1 MTEQEVHRLEG
12 LSLVQKIRW
21 RNRHPIR
28 NAWFYADKL
37 VAKRIAR
44 WRAPDCRIA
53 QVLLDPAS
61 VDLID
66 VTQLPPDFLFKARHG
81 SGWQVKVEAGRDV
94 ATGQPVSNEQLRKL
108 ARWWSRRVYR
118 NGAERQ
124 YRLISPGAFI
134 EEHLGPIVEYRVFC
148 FAGTPRMIMVDTPT
162 ADGVRSVLYDPHWTR
177 IRGFWK
183 DPEGL
188 DLDRPPILEEIVS
201 LASLLSQG
209 IDFVRIDLMS
219 ARSGLHFGEFTF
231 TPNAGTGRITP
242 PELDRL
248 AGSWWNTLTP
258 EIERPDFVD
267 AVGWTARISAW
278 GRIASTA
285 PIDWARARGL
295 P

>member
-1 MTEQEVHRLEG
+1 MHFKDRP
-12 LSLVQKIRW
+12 LVEKIQW
-21 RNRHPIR
+21 RNRHPSR
-28 NAWFYADKL
+28 HAWFYADKL
-37 VAKRIAR
+37 MAKRIAH

-53 QVLLDPAS
+53 RTIIDPGS
-61 VDLID
+61 VDQLDIS
-66 VTQLPPDFLFKARHG
+66 QLPPDFLLKARHG

-94 ATGQPVSNEQLRKL
+94 ATAQPVSNEKLRKL
-108 ARWWSRRVYR
+108 ARWWNRRVYG

-124 YRLISPGAFI
+124 YLLIPPGAFI
-134 EEHLGPIVEYRVFC
+134 EEHLGPVIEYRVFC
-148 FAGTPRMIMVDTPT
+148 FAGTPRIIMVDTPT
-162 ADGVRSVLYDPHWTR
+162 AAGIRSALYDPHWKR

-188 DLDRPPILEEIVS
+188 DVDRPPMLEEIVS
-201 LASLLSQG
+201 LASRLSRG
-209 IDFVRIDLMS
+209 IDFVRIDLMR
-219 ARSGLHFGEFTF
+219 ARSGLYFGEFTF

-248 AGSWWNTLTP
+248 AGSWWDTVTP

-267 AVGWTARISAW
+267 EVSWIDRMRAW

-285 PIDWARARGL
+285 PTDWARSRGL